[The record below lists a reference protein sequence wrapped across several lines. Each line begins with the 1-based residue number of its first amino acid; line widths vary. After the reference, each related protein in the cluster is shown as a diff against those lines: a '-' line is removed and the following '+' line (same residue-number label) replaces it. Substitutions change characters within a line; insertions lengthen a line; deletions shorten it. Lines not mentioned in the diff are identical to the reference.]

1 MEETILNWTL
11 FGGFITNLGIIIKIL
26 LDNRSL
32 SSGQKDIKTQS
43 QRLKEELADDHKIMI
58 SKQEQA
64 NQSLGTLDVRIDF
77 IKSNIEES
85 NRRLESL
92 NGSEKNAQLATEYF
106 KLFIDET
113 QKNRLLA
120 ERQYQQLQEKVHQ
133 LENKIAQLEQEKFQL
148 QQENE
153 RFDRKLRQRQETS
166 QYQRRSLD
174 YPESPSGPRL

>member
-85 NRRLESL
+85 NRILDGLIFAS
-92 NGSEKNAQLATEYF
+92 G
-106 KLFIDET
+106 LF
-113 QKNRLLA
+113 
-120 ERQYQQLQEKVHQ
+120 
-133 LENKIAQLEQEKFQL
+133 
-148 QQENE
+148 
-153 RFDRKLRQRQETS
+153 
-166 QYQRRSLD
+166 
-174 YPESPSGPRL
+174 